1 MPGTIWVPAVPGWS
15 AYRTSV
21 VHSALDRPQ
30 VTAKYHR
37 LGSMVSIAPDA
48 IAALRVPLTAP
59 GVGAVLEPPPPLL
72 LLVPLVPPLEPHAAS
87 TAAVAI
93 TSAASPARLVGFR

>member
-1 MPGTIWVPAVPGWS
+1 
-15 AYRTSV
+15 
-21 VHSALDRPQ
+21 
-30 VTAKYHR
+30 
-37 LGSMVSIAPDA
+37 MVSIAPDA

-59 GVGAVLEPPPPLL
+59 GVGAGLEPPPPL

-93 TSAASPARLVGFR
+93 TSAA